1 MRAMAK
7 IQTITAPHKT
17 VTLTAM
23 IAADAT
29 VAVIVTVAVI
39 AIAIVG
45 NAKSVSLSSVK
56 MMS

>member
-1 MRAMAK
+1 MAK